1 MRYRKGFSPR
11 FCLETNTF
19 SHCVIGSQ
27 TVFLGALFPAVSE
40 TNGTSGAGSRSS
52 GGLSKTEQVLRLAQS
67 RGVLRARDL
76 EERDLPSRYL
86 SRLESRGKLKRVGR
100 GLYRHPEAPVTE
112 HHSLALVAARY
123 PDATVC
129 LLSALRFHELTTQ
142 MPRRVWVARSKGQ
155 WTPTAS
161 PAQLEV
167 IHMSGESYTAGTE
180 THEIEG
186 IPVQI
191 FEPAKTVVDCFKF
204 RSKVGLDVAIEAL
217 RDYVRSGA
225 GSMDSLYRYAE
236 VCRVQTV
243 MEPYIEAT
251 L

>member
-1 MRYRKGFSPR
+1 M
-11 FCLETNTF
+11 
-19 SHCVIGSQ
+19 
-27 TVFLGALFPAVSE
+27 SE
-40 TNGTSGAGSRSS
+40 TNVTSGAGSRAS

-67 RGVLRARDL
+67 QGVLRARDL
-76 EERDLPSRYL
+76 EERGLPSRYL

-112 HHSLALVAARY
+112 HHSLALVSARY
-123 PDATVC
+123 PDVTAC

-155 WTPTAS
+155 WNPTAS
-161 PAQLEV
+161 PVQLEV
-167 IHMSGESYTAGTE
+167 THMSGKSQTAGTE

-186 IPVQI
+186 ISVQI
-191 FEPAKTVVDCFKF
+191 FDPAKTVADCFKF
-204 RSKVGLDVAIEAL
+204 RSKVGLDVAMEAL

-225 GSMDSLYRYAE
+225 GSVGRLYRYAE
-236 VCRVQTV
+236 VCRVQSV
-243 MEPYIEAT
+243 MRPYIEAT

>member
-1 MRYRKGFSPR
+1 M
-11 FCLETNTF
+11 
-19 SHCVIGSQ
+19 
-27 TVFLGALFPAVSE
+27 SE
-40 TNGTSGAGSRSS
+40 TNVTSGAGSRAS

-67 RGVLRARDL
+67 QGVLRARDL
-76 EERDLPSRYL
+76 KEKDLPPRHL

-112 HHSLALVAARY
+112 HHSLALVSARY
-123 PDATVC
+123 PDVTAC

-155 WTPTAS
+155 WNPTAS
-161 PAQLEV
+161 PVQLEV
-167 IHMSGESYTAGTE
+167 THMSGKSQTAGTE

-186 IPVQI
+186 TSVQI
-191 FEPAKTVVDCFKF
+191 FEPAKTVADCFKF
-204 RSKVGLDVAIEAL
+204 RGKVGLDVAMEAL

-225 GSMDSLYRYAE
+225 GSVGRLYRYAE
-236 VCRVQTV
+236 VCRVQSV
-243 MEPYIEAT
+243 MRPYIEAT